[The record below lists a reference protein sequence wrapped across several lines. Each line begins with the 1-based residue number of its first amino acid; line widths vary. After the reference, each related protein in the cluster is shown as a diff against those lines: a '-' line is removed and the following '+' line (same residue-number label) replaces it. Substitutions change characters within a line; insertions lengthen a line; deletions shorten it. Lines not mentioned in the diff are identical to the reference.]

1 MIRFMSKAAASFIMF
16 DDHAKAVLEAAGDDW
31 AYPGIWR
38 VERLAEILQTLTA
51 VSAASAQRAQQ
62 AERTAWTQ
70 AIEDGAEP
78 GVFPVGFSDS
88 CRSWRCCRRP
98 RRPASPL
105 SGSAKGPN
113 AGLLR

>member
-62 AERTAWTQ
+62 AERAAWTQ

-78 GVFPVGFSDS
+78 GAFPVGFHQ
-88 CRSWRCCRRP
+88 RLMP
-98 RRPASPL
+98 VLEMLQAAQAASQPIVWERE
-105 SGSAKGPN
+105 GA
-113 AGLLR
+113 